1 MHGIYTPM
9 GVLGGYNLLLHS
21 FGEPVGSKE
30 KIPMHGIYTP
40 MGLEVTIAK
49 IINLEFKPFRGYK

>member
-1 MHGIYTPM
+1 M

-21 FGEPVGSKE
+21 FGEPVGSK
-30 KIPMHGIYTP
+30 KTIPMHGIYTP